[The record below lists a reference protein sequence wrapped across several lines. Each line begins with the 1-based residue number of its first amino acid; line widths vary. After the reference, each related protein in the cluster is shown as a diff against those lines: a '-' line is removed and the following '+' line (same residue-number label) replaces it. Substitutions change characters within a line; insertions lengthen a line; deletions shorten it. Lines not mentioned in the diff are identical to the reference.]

1 VALPDTIDG
10 IYILAAIDVGLAGG
24 IGYMGVALIVAAI
37 FTLTSAVLWQIDYGR
52 NPIDDARPEVKAAK
66 LAAKR
71 SE

>member
-1 VALPDTIDG
+1 
-10 IYILAAIDVGLAGG
+10 
-24 IGYMGVALIVAAI
+24 MGVALIMATI

-52 NPIDDARPEVKAAK
+52 NPIDDARQQAKAAK